1 MKTYLNFFALSI
13 AELINLFLGFKK
25 VTFGTTRKLRL
36 SYQEVILVLYWK
48 SLVLELLST
57 SLICE
62 HEHSRELTNRP
73 PAPST
78 YFASNV
84 AQSSHVTKDVEEGSE
99 QYR

>member
-1 MKTYLNFFALSI
+1 MKSYLNFFALSI

-25 VTFGTTRKLRL
+25 VTFRTTGKLRL

-62 HEHSRELTNRP
+62 HEHSRELTTPGGGTPIYGLYRYVPRNRVWFLRF
-73 PAPST
+73 S
-78 YFASNV
+78 V
-84 AQSSHVTKDVEEGSE
+84 LK
-99 QYR
+99 

>member
-1 MKTYLNFFALSI
+1 MKSYLNFFALSI

-25 VTFGTTRKLRL
+25 VTFRTTGKLRL

-62 HEHSRELTNRP
+62 HEHSRELTNP
-73 PAPST
+73 
-78 YFASNV
+78 
-84 AQSSHVTKDVEEGSE
+84 GGG
-99 QYR
+99 